1 MKKKNCS
8 FATAMPASLLNASY
22 SVFSYGVK
30 RLTGIAV
37 SPPLPPAVSVELS
50 SICNLACR
58 ECITGTGLLRRKNEF
73 ISYALAEKI
82 AAELRGRTLSAWL
95 YFQGESM
102 MHPRFFDILEL
113 FRGMNPVI
121 STNGHF
127 LDGETCVRLAS
138 SPLRRII
145 ISYDGVTPE
154 VYNMYRR
161 GGDHARVTEGIRR
174 LSSIISEKGSALKIE
189 LQFLLHRGNEKEAS
203 AAAAFAAS
211 VGADFRIK
219 SMQVLDNERAGE
231 WMPTG
236 SRRSRYLLSQGKWK
250 AAGSPARGC
259 FRMWTTAV
267 ITSDGDV
274 LPCCYDKNA
283 GHPMGNLHNQA
294 FRAIWHGEKYGAF
307 RDAVIRS
314 RDETDICRFCPQGR
328 QIFFKSLQP

>member
-1 MKKKNCS
+1 
-8 FATAMPASLLNASY
+8 MPASLLNASY

-30 RLTGIAV
+30 RFTGIAV
-37 SPPLPPAVSVELS
+37 NPPLPPAVSVELS
-50 SICNLACR
+50 SMCNLACP

-73 ISYALAEKI
+73 ISYTLAEKI

-95 YFQGESM
+95 YFQGEPM

-113 FRGMNPVI
+113 FREMNPVI

-127 LDGETCVRLAS
+127 LDGETCLKLVS
-138 SPLRRII
+138 SPLKRII
-145 ISYDGVTPE
+145 IPYDGVTPE
-154 VYNMYRR
+154 VYNMYRK
-161 GGDHARVTEGIRR
+161 GGDHARVTEGIRV
-174 LSSIISEKGSALKIE
+174 LSGKVSETGSSMKIE

-203 AAAAFAAS
+203 AAAAFAGS

-231 WMPTG
+231 WMPTD
-236 SRRSRYLLSQGKWK
+236 SRRSRYLLSKGKWK

-274 LPCCYDKNA
+274 VPCCYDKNA
-283 GHPMGNLHNQA
+283 GHSMGNLNDLT
-294 FRAIWHGEKYGAF
+294 FREIWYGEKYSAF
-307 RDAVIRS
+307 RDAVMRS
-314 RDETDICRFCPQGR
+314 RGETDICRDCPQGR
-328 QIFFKSLQP
+328 RIFFKSLKP

>member
-1 MKKKNCS
+1 
-8 FATAMPASLLNASY
+8 MPAPLLNASY

-30 RLTGIAV
+30 RFTGIAV
-37 SPPLPPAVSVELS
+37 NPPLPPAISIELS
-50 SICNLACR
+50 SRCNLVCP
-58 ECITGTGLLRRKNEF
+58 ECITGAGLLTRKNEF
-73 ISYALAEKI
+73 ISYTLAEKI

-113 FRGMNPVI
+113 FREMNPVI

-127 LDGETCVRLAS
+127 LDGETCVKLAS

-145 ISYDGVTPE
+145 ISYDGVTPD

-174 LSSIISEKGSALKIE
+174 LSGKISETGSSIKIE
-189 LQFLLHRGNEKEAS
+189 LQFLLHRGNETEAP

-219 SMQVLDNERAGE
+219 SMQVLDNKRAGE
-231 WMPTG
+231 WMPAD
-236 SRRSRYLLSQGKWK
+236 SRKSRYLLSQGKWK
-250 AAGSPARGC
+250 APCSPARGC

-274 LPCCYDKNA
+274 VPCCYDKNA
-283 GHPMGNLHNQA
+283 GHSMGNLHNLT
-294 FRAIWHGEKYGAF
+294 FREIWHGEKYGAF

-314 RDETDICRFCPQGR
+314 RDETDICRNCPQGR
-328 QIFFKSLQP
+328 RIFFRSL